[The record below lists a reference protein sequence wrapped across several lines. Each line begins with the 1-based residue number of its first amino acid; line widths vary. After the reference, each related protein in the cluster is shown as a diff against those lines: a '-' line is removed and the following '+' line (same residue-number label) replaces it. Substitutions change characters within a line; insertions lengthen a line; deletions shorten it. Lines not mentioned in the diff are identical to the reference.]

1 MFALEWCEF
10 CWSIRRLFADLG
22 IAYRSVDLD
31 SVAYQKD
38 DLGGAIRAALRE
50 RIGSPT
56 IPQVFV
62 GGTLVGGCTETLDA
76 ADAGRLQT
84 LLKEAGVPFAQP
96 MRLDAR
102 SYLPAWV
109 HPRREAV

>member
-1 MFALEWCEF
+1 MSGA
-10 CWSIRRLFADLG
+10 SSAG
-22 IAYRSVDLD
+22 RSAGSSPISASPYVDLD

-76 ADAGRLQT
+76 ADTGRLQA
-84 LLKEAGVPFAQP
+84 LLTEAGVPFAQP
-96 MRLDAR
+96 IRLDAR
-102 SYLPAWV
+102 AYLPRWV